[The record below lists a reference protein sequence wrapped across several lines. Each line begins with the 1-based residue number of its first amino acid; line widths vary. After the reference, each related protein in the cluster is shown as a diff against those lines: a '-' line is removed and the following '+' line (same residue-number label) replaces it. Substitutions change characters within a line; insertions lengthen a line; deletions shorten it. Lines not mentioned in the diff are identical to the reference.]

1 MTEPAV
7 GPCPGEWPP
16 LVAPAFWVIGV
27 GGMGSTPV
35 APLFCYLLWTM
46 VVHVFSLRTEKA
58 EADGSLRGQLWPTDQ
73 VPGQPRLH
81 TEC

>member
-35 APLFCYLLWTM
+35 APLF
-46 VVHVFSLRTEKA
+46 SLSTEKA